1 MQLDLIVYMHKT
13 LCSLTLS
20 SEQLKPASH
29 YLLKS
34 GISSYAIGNLHPHC
48 SQLVLAPALQWMR
61 PLCTCSLSIPS
72 LPVDLMMAHT
82 LTTSLWQME
91 GPRPKCLDMRWSSF
105 PYGEAL
111 DTNSNMLLDGDGGA
125 EHGVLGHRVQAQVC
139 CRICC
144 QGC

>member
-48 SQLVLAPALQWMR
+48 SQLPCPCTCSAVDAPALHLL
-61 PLCTCSLSIPS
+61 PL
-72 LPVDLMMAHT
+72 D
-82 LTTSLWQME
+82 
-91 GPRPKCLDMRWSSF
+91 SF
-105 PYGEAL
+105 PASGL
-111 DTNSNMLLDGDGGA
+111 DDGTHLDDELVADGGA
-125 EHGVLGHRVQAQVC
+125 EAKVLGHEVEQLPLWRGP
-139 CRICC
+139 RY
-144 QGC
+144 